1 MNGMPKLDV
10 RGGAP
15 VVLPQHIASCRSPGA
30 IAVMAALVDRCT
42 VNGEEVV
49 PLLGGIYGAWI
60 TSPIT
65 FWS

>member
-1 MNGMPKLDV
+1 MRPFS
-10 RGGAP
+10 AP